1 MTDHTPVPPPS
12 VARRSRLTVTES
24 CVEALVGAVEAG
36 SYPKG
41 SKLPSE
47 DDLAAQLQVSRAT
60 IREALQT
67 LQERGM
73 IRREHGRGTFVTER
87 SINKDLNQNS
97 GITQM
102 IRAAGFTPRTVDVR
116 LRLIDAGPEVSS
128 WLSIEPTENVVCFE
142 RMRLA
147 DDTPVVISSDFVVA
161 DLLPQKTWKSLEAGA
176 QSLYTIL
183 HDTCGVTIDRGK
195 AEIAPVAATKAQ
207 AARLGVSVGAPLLCI
222 KQTDFD
228 GRGRGVV
235 YSVEYH
241 VSDWIRFT
249 LERHGPGSTAR
260 DQSTA

>member
-1 MTDHTPVPPPS
+1 VTDSVPASPPS

-24 CVEALVGAVEAG
+24 CVEALAAAVEAG
-36 SYPKG
+36 TYPKG

-47 DDLAAQLQVSRAT
+47 EDLAAQLHVSRAT
-60 IREALQT
+60 IRDALQT

-73 IRREHGRGTFVTER
+73 IRREHGRGTFVAER

-102 IRAAGFTPRTVDVR
+102 IRAAGYTPATVDVR
-116 LRLIDAGPEVSS
+116 LRLIDAGTDLANS
-128 WLSIEPTENVVCFE
+128 LQIEPTDKVVCLD

-147 DDTPVVISSDFVVA
+147 DDNPVVVSSDFVLA
-161 DLLPQKTWKSLEAGA
+161 DLLPRATWPSLAEGT
-176 QSLYTIL
+176 QSLYTVL
-183 HDTCGVTIDRGK
+183 HDTCGVTVYRGK
-195 AEIAPVAATKAQ
+195 AEIAPVVATAEQ
-207 AARLGVSVGAPLLCI
+207 AAQLDVVVGAPLLCI

-228 GRGRGVV
+228 GRGRAVV

-249 LERHGPGSTAR
+249 LERYGPGNTAR
-260 DQSTA
+260 EQP